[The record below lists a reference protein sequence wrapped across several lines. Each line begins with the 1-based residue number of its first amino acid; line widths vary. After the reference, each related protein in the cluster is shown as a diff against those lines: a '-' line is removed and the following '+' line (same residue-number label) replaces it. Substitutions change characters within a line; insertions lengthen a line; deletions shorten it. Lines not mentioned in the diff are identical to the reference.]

1 MRALVCERFGQP
13 LRLREVGD
21 PSPGPGEVLLEVEYA
36 SVNPLDVWVCAGQ
49 LPAARMPLIPGV
61 EGSGR
66 VDGRPVVAHG
76 HGLGI
81 RRDGTYAQRAAVP
94 EAGCIALPDG
104 VDLAQAAALGVAG
117 VTAWRLVHEVAP
129 LRPEDRV
136 LVLGASGGVGS
147 LVLQLARAAG
157 AEVWGQTSSPLKA
170 SAIREHGAHGVW
182 VLDDDG
188 VPEARP
194 PMTPTVVFDPLGD
207 GYTALAVRIL
217 EVGGRLALYGT
228 SAGSRAE
235 IELRDLYRKGV
246 SLLGYSGLASR
257 PEDLAAALRACIDAV
272 ADGRLR
278 VPIDEVLPLEHGE
291 EAHQRIRERRV
302 RGKLLLRP

>member
-13 LRLREVGD
+13 LRLREVED
-21 PSPGPGEVLLEVEYA
+21 PRPEPGEVLLEVEYA

-49 LPAARMPLIPGV
+49 LPAARTPLIPGV

-66 VDGRPVVAHG
+66 VGGRPVVAHG

-94 EAGCIALPDG
+94 AAACIALPDE

-129 LRPEDRV
+129 LGPDDRV

-147 LVLQLARAAG
+147 LLLQLASAAG
-157 AEVWGQTSSPLKA
+157 AEVWGQTSSPAKA
-170 SAIREHGAHGVW
+170 AAILEDGAHDVW
-182 VLDDDG
+182 ALEDDG
-188 VPEARP
+188 LADARP
-194 PMTPTVVFDPLGD
+194 PLTPTVVFDPLGD

-217 EVGGRLALYGT
+217 ETGGRLALFGT

-235 IELRDLYRKGV
+235 LELRELYRKGL
-246 SLLGYSGLASR
+246 SLLGYSGLAST
-257 PEDLAAALRACIDAV
+257 PEQLAAALRACIEAV
-272 ADGRLR
+272 AAGRLR
-278 VPIDEVLPLEHGE
+278 VRIDEVLPLERGE
-291 EAHQRIRERRV
+291 EAHKRIRERRV